1 MVVFIS
7 AERTLISLQL
17 LDYLRMK
24 HKNLIDM
31 SWAEKQDWFGLEDFI
46 MDHHPELCFGCRA
59 ATVIYKNDVPYID
72 DNPYW
77 EMADHELIAIKDM
90 DTTHIKNCIK
100 RIYKSNGVWRHQYLR
115 LFEAELRKRRILSR
129 PEQF

>member
-1 MVVFIS
+1 M
-7 AERTLISLQL
+7 QL

-31 SWAEKQDWFGLEDFI
+31 SWAEEQDWFGLEDFI

-59 ATVIYKNDVPYID
+59 ATVVYKNDVPYID

-90 DTTHIKNCIK
+90 DTTHIKNC
-100 RIYKSNGVWRHQYLR
+100 YKKNLQV
-115 LFEAELRKRRILSR
+115 
-129 PEQF
+129 